1 MSRNDCGPLLCRS
14 SSRRW
19 KRSLS
24 IGLTTYIRANVSWM
38 NNIQTDDADGAFVYY
53 NDLNMERK
61 KEPLLTLRQ
70 ENGQLLKKLNILNEA
85 IDVLKDNNSEEKIT
99 YYDKVD
105 FNK

>member
-1 MSRNDCGPLLCRS
+1 MN
-14 SSRRW
+14 
-19 KRSLS
+19 K
-24 IGLTTYIRANVSWM
+24 M

-61 KEPLLTLRQ
+61 KELLLTLRQ

>member
-1 MSRNDCGPLLCRS
+1 MLQNVALEIKYAFYGN
-14 SSRRW
+14 
-19 KRSLS
+19 
-24 IGLTTYIRANVSWM
+24 IFVLTNIFQM

-61 KEPLLTLRQ
+61 KELLLTLRQ
-70 ENGQLLKKLNILNEA
+70 ENGQLLKKLNILNEE
-85 IDVLKDNNSEEKIT
+85 IDVLKDNISEEKIT

>member
-1 MSRNDCGPLLCRS
+1 
-14 SSRRW
+14 
-19 KRSLS
+19 
-24 IGLTTYIRANVSWM
+24 
-38 NNIQTDDADGAFVYY
+38 
-53 NDLNMERK
+53 MERK
-61 KEPLLTLRQ
+61 KELLLTLRQ

>member
-1 MSRNDCGPLLCRS
+1 MLQ
-14 SSRRW
+14 
-19 KRSLS
+19 
-24 IGLTTYIRANVSWM
+24 NVALEIKYAFYGNIFVLMNIFQM
-38 NNIQTDDADGAFVYY
+38 NNIQTDDADGAFFYY
-53 NDLNMERK
+53 NDLSMERK
-61 KEPLLTLRQ
+61 KELLLTLRQ